1 MGGLAPG
8 AGFGTLPAMDTSNPM
23 ETPEQPAAAPP
34 EPPPRASR
42 LGPLGRVALNLAL
55 MVAGNLCAA
64 TAVNGILVPQ
74 GLLSGGFTGLSI
86 LLYYLPPNLPVSLW
100 YLLLN
105 IPIFALGWRLV
116 GRRFFYWSLVGM
128 GMLTL
133 ALEVVKMPVILEDPL
148 AGALLAG
155 ILFGAGGGL
164 VLKSQGS
171 AGGLDILSV
180 ILMQRFSVR
189 LGTTL
194 LGFNVV
200 VLGLGALLFPLT
212 KIMYTL
218 VMIFM
223 AAQVTNLVF
232 SGLSQRKA
240 VTIISHRWQDIAK
253 AIVSDTRS
261 GATLIPARG
270 AFSGQDEPMVYTV
283 VNLRELGRLKA
294 LIASLDPEAFM
305 VVSDTLEVS
314 GQRIGRAT
322 HW

>member
-1 MGGLAPG
+1 ME
-8 AGFGTLPAMDTSNPM
+8 TLDTI
-23 ETPEQPAAAPP
+23 ETPEQNGAPPP
-34 EPPPRASR
+34 EPPPRPSR
-42 LGPLGRVALNLAL
+42 LGPVGRVVLNLVL
-55 MVAGNLCAA
+55 MIAGNLCAA
-64 TAVNGILVPQ
+64 VAVNGILVPQ

-86 LLYYLPPNLPVSLW
+86 LLYYLPPHLPVGLW
-100 YLLLN
+100 YLILN
-105 IPIFALGWRLV
+105 IPIFALGWRMV

-128 GMLTL
+128 GMLTM
-133 ALEVVKMPVILEDPL
+133 ALEVVKVPVILEDPL

-218 VMIFM
+218 AMIFV

-253 AIVSDTRS
+253 AIVSDSRA
-261 GATLIPARG
+261 GATLIPAKG
-270 AFSGQDEPMVYTV
+270 AFSGMDEPMVYTV
-283 VNLRELGRLKA
+283 VNLRELGRIKA
-294 LIASLDPEAFM
+294 LVNSLDPDAFM